1 MLHCTQSVAMARN
14 FQTIPISPQEAEIL
28 MAGPLSADSSARP
41 ASPGAPGAP
50 GVSGASGASGAI
62 RTRKVYRNIN
72 IGDLAHYRLPI
83 PGIISILHRI
93 SGALLFLSIPLLLG
107 VLQASVNPD
116 VAVFRG
122 LYGHPLVKL
131 ILFVLLWS
139 VLHHLCAGIRYLIMD
154 VNHGAT
160 ELKAGRQSA
169 AIVMVVSVA
178 LTLIVGVKLW

>member
-1 MLHCTQSVAMARN
+1 
-14 FQTIPISPQEAEIL
+14 
-28 MAGPLSADSSARP
+28 MAGPLSADSPSRS
-41 ASPGAPGAP
+41 ASPGAPGAT
-50 GVSGASGASGAI
+50 GSV
-62 RTRKVYRNIN
+62 RRRKVYRNIN
-72 IGDLAHYRLPI
+72 IGDLARYRLPI
-83 PGIISILHRI
+83 PGIVSILHRI
-93 SGALLFLSIPLLLG
+93 SGALLFLSIPLLLW

-116 VAVFRG
+116 VAAFRG

>member
-1 MLHCTQSVAMARN
+1 
-14 FQTIPISPQEAEIL
+14 
-28 MAGPLSADSSARP
+28 MAGPQSADSSARP
-41 ASPGAPGAP
+41 ASPGA
-50 GVSGASGASGAI
+50 SGASGASAAV
-62 RTRKVYRNIN
+62 RTRKVYRNID

-83 PGIISILHRI
+83 PGIVSILHRI
-93 SGALLFLSIPLLLG
+93 SGLLLFLFIPLLLC
-107 VLQASVNPD
+107 VLQASVNAD
-116 VAVFRG
+116 AAVFHG
-122 LYGHPLVKL
+122 LYGQPLVKL

-178 LTLIVGVKLW
+178 LTLIVGLKLW

>member
-41 ASPGAPGAP
+41 ASPGAA
-50 GVSGASGASGAI
+50 GASGASSASGVI

-116 VAVFRG
+116 VAAFRG